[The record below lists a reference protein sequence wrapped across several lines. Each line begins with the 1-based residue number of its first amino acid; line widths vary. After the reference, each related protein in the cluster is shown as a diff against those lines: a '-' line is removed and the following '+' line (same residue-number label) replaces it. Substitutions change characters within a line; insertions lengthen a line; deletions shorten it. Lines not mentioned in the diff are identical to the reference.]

1 MAAPL
6 WKPSEERIKSTN
18 MYGFMNVVNERY
30 NQKLTDY
37 SQLYQWSIDNIPDF
51 WACMWDVAGIIAS
64 QPYDRVVDDLTKMP
78 GAEWFPGARL
88 NFAENLLRYRDDQV
102 ALIFK
107 GEGRDSV
114 RMTYAELYD
123 EVARV
128 CKGLERSGG
137 SGG

>member
-18 MYGFMNVVNERY
+18 MYWFMNIINERY
-30 NQKLTDY
+30 NQNFTDY

-51 WACMWDVAGIIAS
+51 WASMWDVAGIIAS

-88 NFAENLLRYRDDQV
+88 NFAENLLRYRDDQT

-128 CKGLERSGG
+128 A
-137 SGG
+137 